1 MPTPAPVAGASAA
14 PAAETAYVASLF
26 AHLQG
31 KPHVLLPRL
40 GHDVVPKPDGAPRLG
55 TVLRRYPHIFHLHR
69 VGASEAVSLVSGA
82 AEPSPEP
89 VPVQEPA
96 QQKAPP
102 SPSVRLATHVR
113 LREAHAFTRV
123 VESESML
130 NLPLPLVLD
139 LIVSTVRDAAAS
151 VFGPDVRVARAGSVK
166 KQTQVGSSDVDLL
179 VHSAAPAT
187 LEQVQ
192 ALDSSG
198 SARHSVS

>member
-1 MPTPAPVAGASAA
+1 M
-14 PAAETAYVASLF
+14 AEADYVARLV
-26 AHLQG
+26 AHLRG
-31 KPHVLLPRL
+31 KPHVLLSQL
-40 GHDVVPKPDGAPRLG
+40 GSNVVPKPAGVAS
-55 TVLRRYPHIFHLHR
+55 VVKVMRRHPATFCLHR

-130 NLPLPLVLD
+130 NLRPPLVLD
-139 LIVSTVRDAAAS
+139 IIVSTVRDAAAS

-179 VHSAAPAT
+179 VHSAADLCFPLAHRPRSRV
-187 LEQVQ
+187 LLCVV
-192 ALDSSG
+192 L
-198 SARHSVS
+198 